1 MMAKS
6 IINGK
11 EVKGKKFS
19 FKGPWGDR
27 VEVELVDRS
36 KAEEAFLTRSH
47 SLDWVEVEYLF
58 KNTAKIVEKQK
69 NIFVE
74 AIIKESGKCKG
85 LAEEEVEAAITRMNL
100 VHKDIEALNP
110 EFIDGRLF
118 GSKRKAFLM
127 REPYGTASI
136 ITPFN
141 YPLATG
147 ILMIVPALVAGN
159 SVVLKPSLKTPLS
172 SYLLVKAMLK
182 AGFPENAIHLI
193 IGKSSEVGDVMLK
206 GDVIGFT
213 GSPQVGFSLM
223 RKAPDK
229 KYVMELGGKGN
240 AIVLEDADLDKASN
254 EIINGAFKFSGQRCD
269 ALARVVVVKK
279 VKSRLVKL
287 LKKKASKL
295 KFAGKKSK
303 EGLCPLIDESAVE
316 RIKGLLEDARIKGA
330 KFITKPEFKGRFVS
344 PVIIDNVNPSMGV
357 FWREVFGPVLSII
370 TVDNE
375 KEAINIANKN
385 NYALDSSLFTKDL
398 NKGFKIASQLKDGE
412 VTINGRPSHG
422 ISMFPF
428 GGNKLSGVGRIGIKY
443 GVYEFSKLKTIVI
456 G

>member
-1 MMAKS
+1 MIARS

-19 FKGPWGDR
+19 FKGPWNDTIN
-27 VEVELVDRS
+27 VELIDKR
-36 KAEEAFLTRSH
+36 KAEKAFLTKSH
-47 SLDWVEVEYLF
+47 SLDWTEIQNLF
-58 KNTAKIVEKQK
+58 KNTARIVEKQK
-69 NIFVE
+69 SMFVD
-74 AIIKESGKCKG
+74 AIMKESGKCRG

-100 VHKDIEALNP
+100 VDKDIEALNP

-118 GSKRKAFLM
+118 GSKRKALLL
-127 REPYGTASI
+127 REPYGIASI

-182 AGFPENAIHLI
+182 AGFPKNAIHPI
-193 IGKSSEVGDVMLK
+193 IGKSSEIGDIMLK

-213 GSPQVGFSLM
+213 GSPHVGFSLM
-223 RKAPDK
+223 KKAPDK

-269 ALARVVVVKK
+269 ALARVIVVKK
-279 VKSRLVKL
+279 VKSKL
-287 LKKKASKL
+287 LKLLKEKALSL
-295 KFAGKKSK
+295 KFATKRSK
-303 EGLCPLIDESAVE
+303 EGLCPLIDESAIE
-316 RIKGLLEDARIKGA
+316 RIKGLLEDAKLKGA
-330 KFITKPEFKGRFVS
+330 KFVTKPKFKGRFVS

-357 FWREVFGPVLSII
+357 FWREVFGPVLSVI
-370 TVDNE
+370 TVENE
-375 KEAINIANKN
+375 KEAISIANKN
-385 NYALDSSLFTKDL
+385 NYALDSSVFTKDL
-398 NKGFKIASQLKDGE
+398 NKGFEIAKQLNDGE

-428 GGNKLSGVGRIGIKY
+428 GGNKLSGVGRVGIKY
-443 GVYEFSKLKTIVI
+443 GVYEFSRLKTVVI
-456 G
+456 N